1 MTLSMPKNRAPQGYI
16 KEWKY
21 VQSQGLCIL
30 YRSASVIL
38 IQNPAKYQITEIEFV
53 RWYSINS
60 INTTICVFV
69 IEWYNNDT
77 LLVVTIKSPKR
88 ASYNVKS
95 QTIFNI
101 HCVFLKLHN
110 LACLLLSLD
119 YSHMY
124 LILFVMIKEDVFLRT
139 IIYLRI

>member
-1 MTLSMPKNRAPQGYI
+1 MPKNRAPQGYI

-88 ASYNVKS
+88 ASYNAKS

-101 HCVFLKLHN
+101 HCVF
-110 LACLLLSLD
+110 SQT
-119 YSHMY
+119 S
-124 LILFVMIKEDVFLRT
+124 
-139 IIYLRI
+139 